1 MKLEPKLLEPLAH
14 RVPEPPRVA
23 FVLKAH
29 DHIIGIAHDD
39 DPAVGLS
46 PSPLLGPEIENVVQV
61 DVGEQGRGP

>member
-1 MKLEPKLLEPLAH
+1 MKLESKRLEPLTH

-23 FVLKAH
+23 FVLKAD

-39 DPAVGLS
+39 DLAIGVL
-46 PSPLLGPEIENVVQV
+46 PSPLLGPEIEDVVQV